1 VREVVPASGMA
12 SRLAVAAFGFF
23 TFLISGG
30 GRCATEEAAV
40 FELLLDVFLEGDES
54 TGSDSDS
61 RDGAAGA
68 GDPPDPR
75 PLGPGAAPGMSL
87 VGSSPIG
94 RTALPLP
101 PLPTP
106 EGEGEEEEAEA
117 EAGVGVGLEAG
128 DRGAVVGPVFES
140 VVLPMTPGAWD

>member
-1 VREVVPASGMA
+1 MVPASGMA

-40 FELLLDVFLEGDES
+40 FELLLEVFLEGDES
-54 TGSDSDS
+54 TGSGSEG
-61 RDGAAGA
+61 REAAAGA

-106 EGEGEEEEAEA
+106 DGEAEEAAEAEAA

-128 DRGAVVGPVFES
+128 DRGAAIGAVFES
-140 VVLPMTPGAWD
+140 VVFPTTPGARD